1 LADERVLLI
10 TGPAGAGKSSVA
22 QAWAASRSETC
33 AHLQLDDFRQLVV
46 SGYHDP
52 RIGWNEEAQRQ
63 LDLARTNVAGVATN
77 FIKSEIDVVID
88 DVAFPDWEPSGLER
102 WERALEPIEID
113 LVVLM
118 PNWDIVV
125 ERNSVRDSHDQL
137 PGPMLRKIYDD
148 MSGWLDREDVLLID
162 NSKLSVD
169 ETVAEIERMLGLS
182 S

>member
-1 LADERVLLI
+1 MADERVLLI

-88 DVAFPDWEPSGLER
+88 DVAFPDWEPSGLGR
-102 WERALEPIEID
+102 WERALEPIRVE
-113 LVVLM
+113 LVVLI
-118 PNWDIVV
+118 PDWATVV
-125 ERNSVRDSHDQL
+125 ERNSVRDAHDQL
-137 PGPMLRKIYDD
+137 PEPMLRKIYDD
-148 MSGWLDREDVLLID
+148 MSGWRNRSDVVLID
-162 NSKLSVD
+162 NSKLSID
-169 ETVAEIERMLGLS
+169 ETVAEIDRKLGQS